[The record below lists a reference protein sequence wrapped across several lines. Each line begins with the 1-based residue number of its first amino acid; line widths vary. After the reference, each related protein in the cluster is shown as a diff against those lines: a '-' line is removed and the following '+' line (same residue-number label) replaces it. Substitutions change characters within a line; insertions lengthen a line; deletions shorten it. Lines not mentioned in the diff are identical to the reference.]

1 MDNSEFPTT
10 EFSPFVIE
18 QIGWYVYAL
27 QDPRDQKVFY
37 VGKGK
42 GNRIFAHANAAIDEV
57 SDQLSLKL
65 TLIRQ
70 IHAEKLTVNCF
81 VIRHGISSEKMA
93 YEIEASLID
102 FLYLLDSQASNSFFQ
117 LTNEVRG
124 HHHETRGAMTAENI
138 IAIYD
143 AAPCPEITEKVIL
156 FRIPVRW
163 NPLMTADELF
173 ESTHG
178 WWRLGNRKGGAEFAM
193 AVSAGVVRAIYK
205 IESWDLR
212 NEADRGFEAGEKP
225 RFGFRG
231 QRVFE
236 LDRYLNKSVKHLFK
250 TGEQSPFKYINC

>member
-1 MDNSEFPTT
+1 
-10 EFSPFVIE
+10 
-18 QIGWYVYAL
+18 
-27 QDPRDQKVFY
+27 
-37 VGKGK
+37 
-42 GNRIFAHANAAIDEV
+42 
-57 SDQLSLKL
+57 
-65 TLIRQ
+65 
-70 IHAEKLTVNCF
+70 
-81 VIRHGISSEKMA
+81 
-93 YEIEASLID
+93 
-102 FLYLLDSQASNSFFQ
+102 
-117 LTNEVRG
+117 
-124 HHHETRGAMTAENI
+124 MTAENI

-193 AVSAGVVRAIYK
+193 AVSAGVVRAIYR

-212 NEADRGFEAGEKP
+212 NEGDRGFEAGEKS